1 MAKPL
6 GRIRSRLVSG
16 VAVLVPLFITIFVLR
31 ALFGFTAGILLPIL
45 DPAVDHWPVAAKGAL
60 SLSILFLIVFLLG
73 ELATHL
79 VGRRIISLVEAV
91 LLRVPVVRVIYRASR
106 QVVAAFEGKDR
117 SALQSVVLIEFP
129 HPGARSIGFVTSS
142 FEKSDGSSW
151 RTVFVPTTPNPTTGF
166 LQILPA
172 SSVVETDFTVEEAF
186 QMVMSLGV
194 LSPGGRLKDVL

>member
-16 VAVLVPLFITIFVLR
+16 VAVLVPLFITIFILR

-45 DPAVDHWPVAAKGAL
+45 DPAVDHWPGWARAALAL
-60 SLSILFLIVFLLG
+60 AILILIVFVLG
-73 ELATHL
+73 ELAAHL
-79 VGRRIISLVEAV
+79 VGRRIISLGEAV
-91 LLRVPVVRVIYRASR
+91 LLRVPVVRVIYKASR
-106 QVVAAFEGKDR
+106 QVVSAFGGKER
-117 SALQSVVLIEFP
+117 SAFRSVVLIEFP
-129 HPGARSIGFVTSS
+129 HPGMRSIGFVTSS
-142 FEKSDGSSW
+142 FEKADGSSW

-172 SSVVETDFTVEEAF
+172 SSVAPTDFSVEEAF

-194 LSPGGRLKDVL
+194 LSPPSLKNL